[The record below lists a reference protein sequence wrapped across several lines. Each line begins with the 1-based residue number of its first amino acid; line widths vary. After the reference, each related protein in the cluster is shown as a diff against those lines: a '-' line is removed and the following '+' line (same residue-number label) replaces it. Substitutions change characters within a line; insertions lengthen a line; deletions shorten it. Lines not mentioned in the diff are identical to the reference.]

1 MTIRCQ
7 DSILQLINAV
17 DGKEVKKMPPK
28 LEKYLIP
35 ILAGLISFFGGLVI
49 GVYIAELVTGIYIP
63 VWVHW
68 LMPFMVVNWAKAMD
82 M

>member
-1 MTIRCQ
+1 
-7 DSILQLINAV
+7 
-17 DGKEVKKMPPK
+17 MPCN

-35 ILAGLISFFGGLVI
+35 ILAGFVAFFGGLMI
-49 GVYIAELVTGIYIP
+49 GIYFAELMVGVYIP

-82 M
+82 I

>member
-1 MTIRCQ
+1 MMR
-7 DSILQLINAV
+7 
-17 DGKEVKKMPPK
+17 KKVKRMSQK

-35 ILAGLISFFGGLVI
+35 ILAGLISVFGGLVI
-49 GVYIAELVTGIYIP
+49 GVYVAELFTGIYIP

-82 M
+82 I

>member
-1 MTIRCQ
+1 
-7 DSILQLINAV
+7 
-17 DGKEVKKMPPK
+17 MPCK
-28 LEKYLIP
+28 LKKYLIP

-49 GVYIAELVTGIYIP
+49 GVYIAELFTGIYIP